1 MAKNTPTRRSAR
13 PTGRELVLAGIG
25 AVSLA
30 RKQARAAAT
39 VAGGRALAL
48 RDAAAAEGE
57 RVRERIES
65 RLADA
70 RKAIVPLVDQ
80 LADRATRLAANAPAG
95 LQPLLDRIGLVQPKP
110 VKKKAPAKRAPR
122 RGTSAAKTPAKATR
136 KTTRRAA

>member
-1 MAKNTPTRRSAR
+1 MAKKTPNRRSAR

-30 RKQARAAAT
+30 RKQARAAAAA
-39 VAGGRALAL
+39 AGERAVAL
-48 RDAAAAEGE
+48 REAAAAEGE
-57 RVRERIES
+57 RVRGRIES
-65 RLADA
+65 RVADA

-80 LADRATRLAANAPAG
+80 LGEHATRLAAKAPSG

-110 VKKKAPAKRAPR
+110 VKKKAPAKRTAR
-122 RGTSAAKTPAKATR
+122 RSTSASKTPAKAPR